1 MTIPAF
7 IIGILLSTIYGVA
20 FHLLIGGGLVR
31 LILYILLS
39 WIGFWI
45 GHALAAGLGIT
56 FGSLGPLHLAMATLG
71 SLIFL
76 LLGYWLSLVE
86 INKSQGK

>member
-7 IIGILLSTIYGVA
+7 IFGILLSTLYGVA
-20 FHLLIGGGLVR
+20 FHLLFGGGPVR

-39 WIGFWI
+39 WSGFWI
-45 GHALAAGLGIT
+45 GHTLAAGLGIT
-56 FGSLGPLHLAMATLG
+56 FGSLGPLHLVIATLG
-71 SLIFL
+71 SLVFL

>member
-7 IIGILLSTIYGVA
+7 IIGTLLSALYGVA
-20 FHLLIGGGLVR
+20 FHLLLGGGMTR
-31 LILYILLS
+31 LILYIFLS

-45 GHALAAGLGIT
+45 GHALAEGLGIT
-56 FGSLGPLHLAMATLG
+56 IGSIGPLHLAVATLG
-71 SLIFL
+71 SLVLL